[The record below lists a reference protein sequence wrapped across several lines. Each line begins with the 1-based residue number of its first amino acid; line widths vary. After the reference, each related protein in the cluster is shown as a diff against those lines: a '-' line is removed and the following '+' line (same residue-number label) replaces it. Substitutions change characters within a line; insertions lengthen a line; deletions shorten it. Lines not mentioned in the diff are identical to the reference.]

1 MLILDVTLPG
11 YNAVE
16 LLGDLQKNNFIM
28 PLVLFSGWRKDVLE
42 DVARLA
48 EAFGF
53 TVGAIYEKPVDGR
66 KLLETLI

>member
-28 PLVLFSGWRKDVLE
+28 PLVLFSGWQKDMLE

-48 EAFGF
+48 EALGF
-53 TVGAIYEKPVDGR
+53 TVKAIYGKPVDGH
-66 KLLETLI
+66 KLLETLM